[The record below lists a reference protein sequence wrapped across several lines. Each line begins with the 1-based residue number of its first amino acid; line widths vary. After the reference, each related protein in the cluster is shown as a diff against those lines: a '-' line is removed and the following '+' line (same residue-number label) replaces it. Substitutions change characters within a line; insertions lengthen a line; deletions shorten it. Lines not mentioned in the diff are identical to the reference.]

1 MGLLESLSATC
12 EVREATDAD
21 LVDGVAPQVVA
32 RPTDTGQTSALLRAA
47 HAAGLALVAR
57 GHGSKLSWGA
67 PPHRLDVVL
76 DTTGMD
82 RLVEHARGDLIATA
96 GAGMPLARLRERL
109 ADGGHQLVVDDL
121 VGDGSSAAPGST
133 LGGAVATN
141 LSGPRRMWTGALR
154 DLVIGLRLVRA
165 DGTAAKAGGKVVKNV
180 AGYDLAKLLTGS
192 YGTLAVITEVTVRL
206 HPLPEASRWVGTS
219 LPQDRLAPVLAA
231 LVSSQLV
238 PAAVEVR
245 VRPGVEPAVV
255 TMVSGT
261 RAGVEARALAL
272 QELLGGLGC
281 EARIHDLQ
289 PPWWG
294 VLLHPGQR
302 TGTPPPVGSRPVRLK
317 LTARLSGIPD
327 LLERAA
333 HLDATVTGSA
343 GTGVLYAALEPTG
356 DVAAAVESL
365 RETCTRL
372 GGAAVVLDAPP
383 EAKAR
388 LDLWGPV
395 PGLDLMRRVKDEFDP
410 TRVLAPGRFVGGI

>member
-1 MGLLESLSATC
+1 MGLLQSLSAAC
-12 EVREATDAD
+12 EVRAATDAD

-32 RPTDTGQTSALLRAA
+32 QPAGTDQTAALLRAA
-47 HAAGLALVAR
+47 HAAGLAVVVR
-57 GHGSKLSWGA
+57 GHGTKLAWGA
-67 PPHRLDVVL
+67 PPRRLDVVL
-76 DTTGMD
+76 DTTGLD
-82 RLVEHARGDLIATA
+82 DLVEHARGDLVATA
-96 GAGMPLARLRERL
+96 GAGMPLARLQERL

-121 VGDGSSAAPGST
+121 AAGST

-165 DGTAAKAGGKVVKNV
+165 DGTVAKAGGKVVKNV

-192 YGTLAVITEVTVRL
+192 YGTLAVLTAVTVRL
-206 HPLPEASRWVGTS
+206 HPLPRASRWVGTS

-245 VRPGVEPAVV
+245 VRPGVPPAVV
-255 TMVSGT
+255 TMLSGT
-261 RAGVEARALAL
+261 EAGVESRAAAL
-272 QELLGGLGC
+272 QELLAGLGC
-281 EARIHDLQ
+281 RARVHDLA

-302 TGTPPPVGSRPVRLK
+302 GGTPAPPGSRPVRVR
-317 LTARLSGIPD
+317 LTARLSGIPEV
-327 LLERAA
+327 LGRAA
-333 HLDATVTGSA
+333 EVGATVTGSA
-343 GTGVLYAALEPTG
+343 GTGVLHAALDPDGEVGT
-356 DVAAAVESL
+356 AVEVL
-365 RETCTRL
+365 RSACTRL

-383 EAKAR
+383 EVKAG